1 MNIQNLEYSATCYNG
16 FHQVLDKKK
25 EQSHHVYPVI
35 QYSLSHVTADPNRG
49 DVNACL
55 PSEQHLLL
63 LGVVLG
69 NHKGS
74 GEIKRVCNQ
83 IISTNKYG
91 VLTT

>member
-1 MNIQNLEYSATCYNG
+1 MSTQNLEYSGTTYNG
-16 FHQVLDKKK
+16 FHHVLNKKK
-25 EQSHHVYPVI
+25 KQSHQVYPVI
-35 QYSLSHVTADPNRG
+35 QYSVSHITAYPRRA

-74 GEIKRVCNQ
+74 GEIRR
-83 IISTNKYG
+83 
-91 VLTT
+91 L